1 MPSTKQFL
9 GFDNFVWFQGVV
21 EDRFDP
27 LKLGRVRVRILGLHT
42 DNKKLIPTEDLPW
55 AFPISPITSAAIS
68 DVGESPLG
76 PLPGT
81 WVVGF
86 FRDGENCQEPVVFGT
101 LAGIPQDLPNGRI
114 GFNDP
119 KENYPKIDHVP
130 ENDVHR
136 LARRENIEKTIVPKK
151 FDTLDLNVEKAQDKS
166 GSRGEPW
173 NEPDPGYNAQ
183 YPHNHVWE
191 TESGHT
197 FEWDDTPNNERIHEY
212 HKTGTFYE
220 IQADGTKVT
229 KVVRD
234 NYHLT
239 YGDEYIHIHGN
250 ANIRIGG
257 SREGT
262 TEGCNVLIVG
272 NANIEVQKEAYVVTG
287 DNTKIDVHGNLD
299 LSVDDDFNIQVGG
312 DMSVGVQGN
321 YSLQAQ
327 TVNMTGLESSSLF
340 GGSYAGVTS
349 LGQATLSGMASV
361 QVTGAK
367 VGLQANALLNLGGGV
382 VDIGSLG
389 VIKIATTGDVN
400 VLAESITNTAS
411 SVFSALAPSVTRGG
425 SPFWN

>member
-1 MPSTKQFL
+1 MVSTSQLL
-9 GFDNFVWFQGVV
+9 GFDKFVWFQGVV

-101 LAGIPQDLPNGRI
+101 LAGIPQELPNGRI

-119 KENYPKIDHVP
+119 KENYPKADHVP

-136 LARRENIEKTIVPKK
+136 LARRENIEKTIVTNK

-220 IQADGTKVT
+220 IQADGTKIT

-234 NYHLT
+234 NYSLT

-257 SREGT
+257 SES
-262 TEGCNVLIVG
+262 NILIVG

-321 YSLQAQ
+321 YSVQGQ
-327 TVNMTGLESSSLF
+327 NVSMTGLESSSLF

-382 VDIGSLG
+382 VDIGALAS
-389 VIKIATTGDVN
+389 VKITAAG
-400 VLAESITNTAS
+400 SI
-411 SVFSALAPSVTRGG
+411 SALAPTVTRGG

>member
-1 MPSTKQFL
+1 MNSTTGFI
-9 GFDNFVWFQGVV
+9 GFDGFVWFQGVV

-27 LKLGRVRVRILGLHT
+27 EKLGRVRVRILGLHT
-42 DNKKLIPTEDLPW
+42 ENKTEIPTEDLPW
-55 AFPISPITSAAIS
+55 AYPIQPITSAAMSGI
-68 DVGESPLG
+68 GETPLG

-101 LAGIPQDLPNGRI
+101 LAGIPQELPNGRI

-119 KENYPKIDHVP
+119 KENYPKEDHVP
-130 ENDVHR
+130 ENDLHR

-151 FDTLDLNVEKAQDKS
+151 FETRDLEIQKAQDKS

-173 NEPDPGYNAQ
+173 NEPDPGYNAE

-220 IQADGTKVT
+220 VQADGTKVT

-234 NYHLT
+234 NYQLT

-257 SREGT
+257 SES
-262 TEGCNVLIVG
+262 NILIVG

-287 DNTKIDVHGNLD
+287 DNTKIDVHGDLD
-299 LSVDDDFNIQVGG
+299 ISVDDDLKIQVGG
-312 DMSVGVQGN
+312 DMSVGVAGS
-321 YSLQAQ
+321 YSVQAE
-327 TVNMTGLESSSLF
+327 TVNMTGLDSASLF
-340 GGSYAGVTS
+340 GGGYAGVTS
-349 LGQATLSGMASV
+349 AGQATLSGMASV
-361 QVTGAK
+361 QVTGAN
-367 VGLQANALLNLGGGV
+367 VGLQANALLSIGGSI
-382 VDIGSLG
+382 VDIGALS
-389 VIKIATTGDVN
+389 VVKTTAGG
-400 VLAESITNTAS
+400 SI
-411 SVFSALAPSVTRGG
+411 SALAPFVTRGG